1 MDYGRSSH
9 NARSLN
15 SHQKNISNFSMENYV
30 INFQRIHVII
40 VGTWGIKLK
49 YLAIGSGKLKTN
61 S

>member
-1 MDYGRSSH
+1 MILVKPSY
-9 NARSLN
+9 NARN
-15 SHQKNISNFSMENYV
+15 SVTKKMSNFSIENYV

>member
-1 MDYGRSSH
+1 MLVKSSH

-15 SHQKNISNFSMENYV
+15 SHQKYISNFSMENYV
-30 INFQRIHVII
+30 ISFQRIHVII
-40 VGTWGIKLK
+40 VGTKLK